1 MEPTNTNWQYGE
13 HEGLVSIANHC
24 LFLGIYGP
32 NRSAGDP
39 IVIIIPDVA
48 SSSRQWTPVRRLLQ
62 RKVRTMLY
70 DRSGLGDSEE
80 MPNPT
85 APTAENISLEL
96 DVLLGAADIKPPY
109 IIVCHAYGGIIAREF
124 LHLKQ
129 FKGELHDMVGLVFVE
144 GDQENTTAL
153 RPDENVK
160 RMSEGQDWLRLTGL
174 YQDMVLDPE
183 DRESLYLEAETAKFK
198 ETAEAECGEV
208 ANSCRELGQK
218 KQLEADPPLLGSV
231 PVSVV
236 MGDTTRDHERIYEAA
251 VRSGKEGIPS
261 PAAWQRKIAEF
272 KELDET
278 LQLANLNLSTKG
290 SIAIAGNSGHNVHLT
305 EPDTIVGEVQWI
317 LDTINN
323 QQ

>member
-1 MEPTNTNWQYGE
+1 MK
-13 HEGLVSIANHC
+13 VSFPSQTIAS
-24 LFLGIYGP
+24 FLE
-32 NRSAGDP
+32 STAP
-39 IVIIIPDVA
+39 IVLLATPLL
-48 SSSRQWTPVRRLLQ
+48 SSSQMSPPAPGNGPLFA
-62 RKVRTMLY
+62 
-70 DRSGLGDSEE
+70 DSFSAKFELCSMIALDSVTQKK

-85 APTAENISLEL
+85 APTAENISFEL

-129 FKGELHDMVGLVFVE
+129 FKGELHDIVGLVFVE

-183 DRESLYLEAETAKFK
+183 DREGLYLEAETAKFK

-208 ANSCRELGQK
+208 ANSRRELGQK

-261 PAAWQRKIAEF
+261 PAAWQRKMAEF

-305 EPDTIVGEVQWI
+305 EPDAIVGEVQWI